1 MQQVDR
7 DGPSAGGVSLAGK
20 RVGFVGRMLTCDQK
34 QARRLVRRAGGRV
47 VARAADVLV
56 VGGGSSRAR
65 MDAARTI
72 TESQFLELVGRA
84 VKGATPAAPAGL
96 DDLVPSTHAARLYP
110 RVTWQRR
117 RTLESR
123 GLLEPAH
130 LPNGTGYR
138 FRDLR
143 VLREVDEL
151 LAAGL
156 SMTQVVNRLVPASD
170 GQYEFRFPTESMR
183 PRPKRIDLHL
193 ERESADAWFDVGFC
207 ADRDRSS
214 FPTAIA
220 AYKRAL
226 EIDALHVPS
235 LINLGN
241 VYYEMG
247 HFDLAREVYGQACKF
262 DPENPRTHFNL
273 GNACDE
279 LGDLL
284 GALRA
289 YRAALVIWPSYAD
302 ASFNLALVA
311 EKLLSWHLARQHWQ
325 RFLDLEP
332 GSEWAAVA
340 RSHLADVL
348 THSRKGGRRS
358 SAATAGR
365 DG

>member
-1 MQQVDR
+1 VQRVDHE
-7 DGPSAGGVSLAGK
+7 GPSAGSVSLAGK
-20 RVGFVGRMLTCDQK
+20 RVGFIGRMLICDQK
-34 QARRLVRRAGGRV
+34 QARRLVRRAGGRM
-47 VARAADVLV
+47 VARGADVLV
-56 VGGGSSRAR
+56 VGGGRSRAR
-65 MDAARTI
+65 SDAERTI
-72 TESQFLELVGRA
+72 TESQFLELVGHA
-84 VKGATPAAPAGL
+84 VKGMNPVGL
-96 DDLVPSTHAARLYP
+96 DDLVPSVHAARLYP
-110 RVTWQRR
+110 RVTWHRR

-156 SMTQVVNRLVPASD
+156 SMTQVVSRLAPVND
-170 GQYEFRFPTESMR
+170 GQYEFRFPAESVR
-183 PRPKRIDLHL
+183 PRPKRIDLRL

-226 EIDALHVPS
+226 EIDAVHVPS

-241 VYYEMG
+241 VYYEMS
-247 HFDLAREVYGQACKF
+247 HFDLAREVYGRACGV

-284 GALRA
+284 GAMRA
-289 YRAALVIWPSYAD
+289 YRAALVIWPGYAD

-311 EKLLSWHLARQHWQ
+311 EKLSSWHLARQHWQ

-332 GSEWAAVA
+332 SSEWAAVA
-340 RSHLADVL
+340 RSHLADAL
-348 THSRKGGRRS
+348 RHSRKRPGRA
-358 SAATAGR
+358 SAATAGADTPVR
-365 DG
+365 